1 MNYEKIYQKR
11 SVNDGSFQHDDAW
24 QLRILQIHHGR
35 ITEGGKVMRKI
46 LRWITDPLFWDVISA
61 QHDEMELNHLYE
73 KYGE

>member
-1 MNYEKIYQKR
+1 MK
-11 SVNDGSFQHDDAW
+11 
-24 QLRILQIHHGR
+24 
-35 ITEGGKVMRKI
+35 KI